1 MSEIEITVYSSDDCD
16 ESIQIIDYLNEL
28 SVDYNEK
35 NVTTNREFLTE
46 LQARDVYSVPAVII
60 NNQVVLGFQKDKIR
74 RLIQKD

>member
-46 LQARDVYSVPAVII
+46 LQARDVYSAPAVII